1 MRREGFRS
9 LFAGDYF
16 VIGPTSIRTRER
28 RPEYTLG
35 NGAWKGSQVAGN
47 ITREE
52 LRAKMDRGDEFVL
65 VNALSARHY
74 ESSHL
79 LDAINLPYEFMD
91 KAKEVLPDKDV
102 NIPTTNLARVCLTSE
117 YGYVV
122 SEVGGF
128 VSDIKLFQIADNSV
142 TQLTGTSVAV
152 EKSLQHLIEAYLD
165 EFLGIRFLASEYS
178 TGKTHG
184 GRIDTLGMD
193 ENGFPVIIEYK
204 RSLNENVINQ
214 GLFYLDWLMD
224 HKAEFTLLVMDLL
237 GKEQANNVEWSK
249 PRLLC
254 IAGDFTKYDEHAVQQ
269 INRNIELIRYRR
281 YGEELLLFE
290 LVNASSVQTEGSVE
304 VDGSIVS
311 KPKATYKTITEI
323 VEQAKP
329 ELRDRY
335 EELKAFLLALGDD
348 VQVNT
353 LKYYFAFK
361 RIKNF
366 ACVEL
371 RVAQDNVL
379 AYVKVDPDS
388 ITLEEGFTRD
398 VRNIGHY
405 GTGDLE
411 ITIRNDADLEK
422 AKPLLLK
429 SYDAN

>member
-1 MRREGFRS
+1 MG
-9 LFAGDYF
+9 
-16 VIGPTSIRTRER
+16 
-28 RPEYTLG
+28 TLYPRLG
-35 NGAWKGSQVAGN
+35 V
-47 ITREE
+47 
-52 LRAKMDRGDEFVL
+52 
-65 VNALSARHY
+65 
-74 ESSHL
+74 
-79 LDAINLPYEFMD
+79 
-91 KAKEVLPDKDV
+91 
-102 NIPTTNLARVCLTSE
+102 
-117 YGYVV
+117 
-122 SEVGGF
+122 F

-304 VDGSIVS
+304 VDGPVVS

-335 EELKAFLLALGDD
+335 EELEAFLLALGDD

-371 RVAQDNVL
+371 RIAQDNIL

-398 VRNIGHY
+398 VQNIGHY

-411 ITIRNDADLEK
+411 ITIRNDAHLEK